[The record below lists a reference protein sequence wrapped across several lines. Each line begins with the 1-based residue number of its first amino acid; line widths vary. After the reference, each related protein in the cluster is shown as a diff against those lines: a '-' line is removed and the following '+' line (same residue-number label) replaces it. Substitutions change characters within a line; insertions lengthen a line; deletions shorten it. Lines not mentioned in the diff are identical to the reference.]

1 MGYAELIAMLEKLPP
16 ERQAEVFDFAE
27 FIAARTNVA
36 GADDDNAR
44 HRILAA
50 LKVARES
57 FPPCGADQMRRE
69 CADMRNEW
77 TGRGWEA
84 RR

>member
-27 FIAARTNVA
+27 FIAARANAA
-36 GADDDNAR
+36 GADNGNAR
-44 HRILAA
+44 RHILAA
-50 LKVARES
+50 LQTARES
-57 FPPCGADQMRRE
+57 FPPCSPDQLRRE

-77 TGRGWEA
+77 GGRGWEA
-84 RR
+84 ER